1 MNTKFSTFAYTCIK
15 RRVHAYYRKCT
26 HLYCV
31 ECVSL
36 DNSVVKDSGLI
47 YGIQKEQE
55 SIKDKMEVLNKL
67 MTQLNYEDRTIVDM
81 RIKNYSYKEIS
92 DYLNIKEKR
101 IDNRLMRI
109 KNRLSK
115 SDLVNKN
122 KLLSHR
128 NSSSIQVF

>member
-1 MNTKFSTFAYTCIK
+1 M
-15 RRVHAYYRKCT
+15 
-26 HLYCV
+26 
-31 ECVSL
+31 

-67 MTQLNYEDRTIVDM
+67 MTQLNYEDRMIVDM

-109 KNRLSK
+109 KDKLSR
-115 SDLVNKN
+115 SDLVNKA
-122 KLLSHR
+122 KLHS
-128 NSSSIQVF
+128 

>member
-1 MNTKFSTFAYTCIK
+1 
-15 RRVHAYYRKCT
+15 
-26 HLYCV
+26 
-31 ECVSL
+31 
-36 DNSVVKDSGLI
+36 
-47 YGIQKEQE
+47 
-55 SIKDKMEVLNKL
+55 MEVLNKL

-122 KLLSHR
+122 KLLS
-128 NSSSIQVF
+128 

>member
-1 MNTKFSTFAYTCIK
+1 M
-15 RRVHAYYRKCT
+15 
-26 HLYCV
+26 
-31 ECVSL
+31 

-67 MTQLNYEDRTIVDM
+67 MTQLNYEDRMIVDM

-109 KNRLSK
+109 KDKLSR
-115 SDLVNKN
+115 SDLVNKA
-122 KLLSHR
+122 KLYS
-128 NSSSIQVF
+128 

>member
-1 MNTKFSTFAYTCIK
+1 M
-15 RRVHAYYRKCT
+15 
-26 HLYCV
+26 
-31 ECVSL
+31 

-109 KNRLSK
+109 KDKLSR
-115 SDLVNKN
+115 SDLVNKA
-122 KLLSHR
+122 KLYS
-128 NSSSIQVF
+128 

>member
-1 MNTKFSTFAYTCIK
+1 
-15 RRVHAYYRKCT
+15 
-26 HLYCV
+26 
-31 ECVSL
+31 L

-67 MTQLNYEDRTIVDM
+67 MTQLNYEDRMIVDM

-109 KNRLSK
+109 KDKLSR
-115 SDLVNKN
+115 SDLVNKA
-122 KLLSHR
+122 KLHS
-128 NSSSIQVF
+128 